1 LSWSTCARG
10 ANKPGLRELLG
21 QFDAFLLAGGNPY
34 YLRSLIRITGADE
47 LITERVRDGA
57 IYAGASAAAVVAG
70 PTLRHFD
77 ELDSPDEAEEVIWS
91 ARPDPAELAICAP
104 RGLTVQRLT
113 DAQALVIDGTS
124 SA

>member
-1 LSWSTCARG
+1 MTGSCLSWSTCARG
-10 ANKPGLRELLG
+10 ANKPGLGELLG

-34 YLRSLIRITGADE
+34 YLRSLMRITGADE

-77 ELDSPDEAEEVIWS
+77 ELDSPDKAEEVIWIG
-91 ARPDPAELAICAP
+91 L
-104 RGLTVQRLT
+104 GLTQQSWRSVRRRGPYGPAP
-113 DAQALVIDGTS
+113 D
-124 SA
+124 